1 MAHQYAQRAF
11 TEKVRQVQTEQ
22 GSRNGYAKMDQGED
36 YNHLLSHN
44 EVDFIHARDSF
55 YLASVG
61 ETGWPYVQHRG
72 GPKGFMQVIDEATI
86 AFADFRGNRQYVS
99 TGNFRT
105 NNRVSLFFMDYPNR
119 RRLKMMGCIELVDD
133 SKPELMAK
141 LEAASGS
148 NGYGGRVERGFI
160 IHVEGFDWNC
170 PQHITPRFTEAEVE
184 QAIAPLIAENK
195 ALKEQLE
202 KYKAAN

>member
-11 TEKVRQVQTEQ
+11 TESVRQVQTEQ
-22 GSRNGYAKMDQGED
+22 GSRHGYAKMDLGED
-36 YNHLLSHN
+36 YNYLLSQN
-44 EVDFIHARDSF
+44 EADFIHARDSF
-55 YLASVG
+55 YMASVG

-72 GPKGFMQVIDEATI
+72 GLKGFMQVIDESTI
-86 AFADFRGNRQYVS
+86 GFADFKGNRQYVS
-99 TGNFRT
+99 TGNFRK

-119 RRLKMMGCIELVDD
+119 RRLKMMGRIELVDD
-133 SKPELMAK
+133 SKPEIMAK

-184 QAIAPLIAENK
+184 QAIAPLISENK
-195 ALKEQLE
+195 ALKEQLK